1 MPGTVSMMDM
11 EREVVCGADIH
22 KQFLIA
28 TVLSNDGKKFQDRF
42 DANFEGLLNFRQW
55 LLDLGCQK
63 LAVES
68 TASYWLPIYLV
79 VGKDVEF
86 ILANAY
92 QIKHV
97 PGRKT
102 DVLDSE
108 WIAELCLKDLIA
120 PSRIFSED
128 ERDLRSMT
136 RTRESY
142 VKMRTQNK
150 NRIHQELES
159 ACIKLSSVLSD
170 IFGKSGIHII
180 RGILKGSSIEDILD
194 SIPSKKLKAKRKEI
208 QDAIRMNMSPAQVD
222 LISLLLDSVDILNR
236 EIESIDK
243 QIQDLISKR
252 QDDLKIA
259 MSIPGMGFTTASAI
273 LAEIGDFKDFR
284 TGDKLA
290 AYCGLVPSVYQSAG
304 KLITG
309 HITKHGSPHV
319 RRMLIEVAHAI
330 SRTKAD
336 SNLKRFYF
344 RIKGRHGAKVAIVAL
359 ARKVICILHHLIVN
373 REMFEDVGTNK
384 SKRNKPGRSFSSPE
398 PTITDA
404 IQILVRAGY
413 AIQKRSEREGG

>member
-1 MPGTVSMMDM
+1 MDM

-22 KQFLIA
+22 KQFLLA
-28 TVLSNDGKKFQDRF
+28 TVLSNDGQKFQDRF

-92 QIKHV
+92 QIKHI

-128 ERDLRSMT
+128 ERDLRAMT

-142 VKMRTQNK
+142 VKMRTQTK

-180 RGILKGSSIEDILD
+180 RGILKGSGIEDILD
-194 SIPSKKLKAKRKEI
+194 SIPSKRLMAKRKEI
-208 QDAIRMNMSPAQVD
+208 QDAIRMNMSPPQVD
-222 LISLLLDSVDILNR
+222 LISLLLDSVDIFNS
-236 EIESIDK
+236 EIASIDK

-259 MSIPGMGFTTASAI
+259 MSIPGMGFTSASAI
-273 LAEIGDFKDFR
+273 LAEIGNFRDFR

-336 SNLKRFYF
+336 SKLKRFYF
-344 RIKGRHGAKVAIVAL
+344 RIKSRHGAKVAIVAL

-373 REMFEDVGTNK
+373 HEMFEDEATNK

-398 PTITDA
+398 PTIADA

-413 AIQKRSEREGG
+413 AVQKRSEREGG

>member
-1 MPGTVSMMDM
+1 MET

-22 KQFLIA
+22 KQFLLA
-28 TVLSNDGKKFQDRF
+28 TILTKDGQKFQERF
-42 DANFEGLLNFRQW
+42 DSNFEGLLNFRQW
-55 LLDLGCQK
+55 LLDHDCQR

-68 TASYWLPIYLV
+68 TANYWQPIYFV

-86 ILANAY
+86 VLANAY
-92 QIKHV
+92 QIKHI

-108 WIAELCLKDLIA
+108 WIAELCLKDLIS

-128 ERDLRSMT
+128 DRDLRSMT
-136 RTRESY
+136 RTRENY
-142 VKMRTQNK
+142 VKMRSQIK

-180 RGILKGSSIEDILD
+180 RGILNGLSIDDILD
-194 SIPSKKLKAKRKEI
+194 RIPSKKLKAKRGEI
-208 QDAIRMNMSPAQVD
+208 QDAIQANISPVQID
-222 LISLLLDSVDILNR
+222 LISLLLDSVDFLNR

-243 QIQDLISKR
+243 QIQSLISTR
-252 QDDLKIA
+252 QEDLKIA
-259 MSIPGMGFTTASAI
+259 MSIPGMGFTSASTI
-273 LAEIGDFKDFR
+273 LAEIGNLKDFNN
-284 TGDKLA
+284 GEKLA

>member
-1 MPGTVSMMDM
+1 MPGTVNIMDM

-22 KQFLIA
+22 KQFLLA
-28 TVLSNDGKKFQDRF
+28 TVRSNDGLKFQDRF
-42 DANFEGLLNFRQW
+42 ETNFEGLLNFRQW
-55 LLDLGCQK
+55 LLNLGCQK

-79 VGKDVEF
+79 LGKDVEF

-92 QIKHV
+92 QIKHI

-128 ERDLRSMT
+128 ERDLRAMT

-142 VKMRTQNK
+142 VKMRTQTK

-180 RGILKGSSIEDILD
+180 RGILKGSGIEDILD
-194 SIPSKKLKAKRKEI
+194 SIPSKRLMAKRKEI

-222 LISLLLDSVDILNR
+222 LISLLLDSVDILNS
-236 EIESIDK
+236 EISSIDK
-243 QIQDLISKR
+243 QIHDLISKR

-259 MSIPGMGFTTASAI
+259 MSIPGMGSTSASAI
-273 LAEIGDFKDFR
+273 LAEIRDFKDFR
-284 TGDKLA
+284 TGDNLTSPFLGTYLKCIQDFALLL
-290 AYCGLVPSVYQSAG
+290 CDLGRDFFSV
-304 KLITG
+304 
-309 HITKHGSPHV
+309 
-319 RRMLIEVAHAI
+319 R
-330 SRTKAD
+330 
-336 SNLKRFYF
+336 
-344 RIKGRHGAKVAIVAL
+344 
-359 ARKVICILHHLIVN
+359 
-373 REMFEDVGTNK
+373 
-384 SKRNKPGRSFSSPE
+384 
-398 PTITDA
+398 
-404 IQILVRAGY
+404 
-413 AIQKRSEREGG
+413 

>member
-1 MPGTVSMMDM
+1 MDM

-22 KQFLIA
+22 KQFLLA
-28 TVLSNDGKKFQDRF
+28 TVLSKGGQKFQDRF
-42 DANFEGLLNFRQW
+42 DTNFEGLLNFRQW
-55 LLDLGCQK
+55 LLNLGCQK

-68 TASYWLPIYLV
+68 TASYWLPIYLAI
-79 VGKDVEF
+79 GKDVEF

-92 QIKHV
+92 QIKHI

-128 ERDLRSMT
+128 DRDLRAMT

-142 VKMRTQNK
+142 VKMRTQTK

-208 QDAIRMNMSPAQVD
+208 QDAIRMNMSPAQID

-236 EIESIDK
+236 EIASIDR

-259 MSIPGMGFTTASAI
+259 MSIPGMGFTSASAI
-273 LAEIGDFKDFR
+273 LAEIGNFEDFR
-284 TGDKLA
+284 TGEKLA

-336 SNLKRFYF
+336 SKLKRFYF

-373 REMFEDVGTNK
+373 REMFEDEATNK

-398 PTITDA
+398 PTIADA

-413 AIQKRSEREGG
+413 AVQRRSEREGG

>member
-1 MPGTVSMMDM
+1 MGM

-22 KQFLIA
+22 KQFLLA
-28 TVLSNDGKKFQDRF
+28 TILSKDGQKFQDRF
-42 DANFEGLLNFRQW
+42 DTNFEGLLNFRQW
-55 LLDLGCQK
+55 LLNHGCRK

-79 VGKDVEF
+79 IGKDVEF

-92 QIKHV
+92 QIKHI

-108 WIAELCLKDLIA
+108 WIAELCLKDLIS

-128 ERDLRSMT
+128 ERDLRAMT
-136 RTRESY
+136 RTRESF
-142 VKMRTQNK
+142 VEMRTQTK

-180 RGILKGSSIEDILD
+180 RGILNGSSIEDILEG
-194 SIPSKKLKAKRKEI
+194 IPSKKLKAKRTEI
-208 QDAIRMNMSPAQVD
+208 QDAIRVNMSPAQVS
-222 LISLLLDSVDILNR
+222 LISLLLDSVDTLNR
-236 EIESIDK
+236 EIASIDK
-243 QIQDLISKR
+243 QIQALISVR
-252 QDDLKIA
+252 QEDLKIA
-259 MSIPGMGFTTASAI
+259 MSIPGMGFISASTI
-273 LAEIGDFKDFR
+273 LAEIGNFEDFR

-309 HITKHGSPHV
+309 HITKRGSPHV

-336 SNLKRFYF
+336 SKLKRFYF
-344 RIKGRHGAKVAIVAL
+344 RIKSRHGAKVAIVAL
-359 ARKVICILHHLIVN
+359 ARKVVCILHHLIVN
-373 REMFEDVGTNK
+373 QEMFVDEAANK
-384 SKRNKPGRSFSSPE
+384 TKRAKPGRSSPSSE
-398 PTITDA
+398 TTIAEA
-404 IQILVRAGY
+404 IQVLVRAGY
-413 AIQKRSEREGG
+413 AVQKRSEQGGG

>member
-1 MPGTVSMMDM
+1 M
-11 EREVVCGADIH
+11 
-22 KQFLIA
+22 
-28 TVLSNDGKKFQDRF
+28 
-42 DANFEGLLNFRQW
+42 
-55 LLDLGCQK
+55 
-63 LAVES
+63 
-68 TASYWLPIYLV
+68 
-79 VGKDVEF
+79 
-86 ILANAY
+86 
-92 QIKHV
+92 
-97 PGRKT
+97 
-102 DVLDSE
+102 
-108 WIAELCLKDLIA
+108 
-120 PSRIFSED
+120 
-128 ERDLRSMT
+128 
-136 RTRESY
+136 
-142 VKMRTQNK
+142 
-150 NRIHQELES
+150 
-159 ACIKLSSVLSD
+159 
-170 IFGKSGIHII
+170 
-180 RGILKGSSIEDILD
+180 
-194 SIPSKKLKAKRKEI
+194 AKRKEI

-259 MSIPGMGFTTASAI
+259 MSIPGMGFTNASAI

-319 RRMLIEVAHAI
+319 RRMLIKVAHAI

-336 SNLKRFYF
+336 SKLKRFYF

-373 REMFEDVGTNK
+373 REMFEDEAKNK

-413 AIQKRSEREGG
+413 AVQKRSEREGG

>member
-1 MPGTVSMMDM
+1 MEM

-22 KQFLIA
+22 KQFLLA
-28 TVLSNDGKKFQDRF
+28 TILSKGGQKFQNRF
-42 DANFEGLLNFRQW
+42 DMNFEGLLSFRKW
-55 LLDLGCQK
+55 LLDYGCRK

-68 TASYWLPIYLV
+68 TANYWQPIYFIL
-79 VGKDVEF
+79 GKDVEF
-86 ILANAY
+86 VLANAY
-92 QIKHV
+92 QIKHI

-120 PSRIFSED
+120 PSRIFSGED
-128 ERDLRSMT
+128 RDLRAVT
-136 RTRESY
+136 RTRENY
-142 VKMRTQNK
+142 VKMRSQIK

-180 RGILKGSSIEDILD
+180 RGILNGLSIEDILD
-194 SIPSKKLKAKRKEI
+194 SIPSKKLKAKKEEI
-208 QDAIRMNMSPAQVD
+208 QDAIRTNISPVQVD
-222 LISLLLDSVDILNR
+222 LIGRLLDSVDYLGK

-243 QIQDLISKR
+243 QIQALISKR
-252 QDDLKIA
+252 KEDLRIA
-259 MSIPGMGFTTASAI
+259 MSIPGMGFTSASTI
-273 LAEIGDFKDFR
+273 LAEIGNFKDFKN
-284 TGDKLA
+284 GEKLA

-336 SNLKRFYF
+336 SKLKRFYF
-344 RIKGRHGAKVAIVAL
+344 RIKSRHGAKVAIVAL

-373 REMFEDVGTNK
+373 REMFEDETANK
-384 SKRNKPGRSFSSPE
+384 SKREKPGRSSSSPE
-398 PTITDA
+398 MKIEDA
-404 IQILVRAGY
+404 VQILVRAGY
-413 AIQKRSEREGG
+413 SVRKRSDKEGG

>member
-1 MPGTVSMMDM
+1 MPGTVNIMEK

-22 KQFLIA
+22 KHFLLA
-28 TVLSNDGKKFQDRF
+28 TILSKGGQKFQDRF
-42 DANFEGLLNFRQW
+42 DTNFEGLLSFRQW
-55 LLDLGCQK
+55 LLGHSCQK

-68 TASYWLPIYLV
+68 TANYWQPIYFIL
-79 VGKDVEF
+79 GKDIEF

-92 QIKHV
+92 QIKHI

-102 DVLDSE
+102 DLLDSE
-108 WIAELCLKDLIA
+108 WIAELCLKDLIS

-128 ERDLRSMT
+128 DRDLRAMT
-136 RTRESY
+136 RTRENY
-142 VKMRTQNK
+142 VKMRSQIK

-170 IFGKSGIHII
+170 IFGKSGVHII
-180 RGILKGSSIEDILD
+180 RGILKGLSIEDILE
-194 SIPSKKLKAKRKEI
+194 SIPSKKVKARREEI
-208 QDAIRMNMSPAQVD
+208 LDAIRAKISPVQVD
-222 LISLLLDSVDILNR
+222 LIGRLLDSVDFLDK
-236 EIESIDK
+236 EISSIDK
-243 QIQDLISKR
+243 QIQALISKR
-252 QDDLKIA
+252 HEDLKIA
-259 MSIPGMGFTTASAI
+259 LSIPGMGVTSASTI
-273 LAEIGDFKDFR
+273 LAEIGNFNDFK
-284 TGDKLA
+284 TGEQLA

-336 SNLKRFYF
+336 SKLKRFYF

-373 REMFEDVGTNK
+373 REMFKDETAKK
-384 SKRNKPGRSFSSPE
+384 SKREKSGRSSSMPE
-398 PTITDA
+398 LNIADA

-413 AIQKRSEREGG
+413 MVQKRSEMGGG

>member
-1 MPGTVSMMDM
+1 MEM

-22 KQFLIA
+22 KHFLLA
-28 TVLSNDGKKFQDRF
+28 TILSKGGQKFQDRF
-42 DANFEGLLNFRQW
+42 DTNFEGLLNFRQW
-55 LLDLGCQK
+55 LLNHSCQK

-68 TASYWLPIYLV
+68 TATYWLPIYLV
-79 VGKDVEF
+79 VGKDIEF

-92 QIKHV
+92 QIKHI

-102 DVLDSE
+102 DALDSE
-108 WIAELCLKDLIA
+108 WIAELCLKDLIS
-120 PSRIFSED
+120 PSRIFLED
-128 ERDLRSMT
+128 ERDLRAMT

-142 VKMRTQNK
+142 VKMRTQTK

-180 RGILKGSSIEDILD
+180 RGILNGLSVDDILD
-194 SIPSKKLKAKRKEI
+194 SIPSKKIKAKRKEI

-222 LISLLLDSVDILNR
+222 LISLLLNSVDTLNS

-243 QIQDLISKR
+243 QIQTLISER
-252 QDDLKIA
+252 QEDLKIA
-259 MSIPGMGFTTASAI
+259 LSIPGMGFTSASAI
-273 LAEIGDFKDFR
+273 LAEIGNFRDFR

-330 SRTKAD
+330 TRTKAD
-336 SNLKRFYF
+336 SKLKRFYL
-344 RIKGRHGAKVAIVAL
+344 RIKSRHGAKVAIVAL
-359 ARKVICILHHLIVN
+359 ARKIICILHHLIVN
-373 REMFEDVGTNK
+373 REMFEDEAMNK
-384 SKRNKPGRSFSSPE
+384 SKRIKPYRSSSSPDL
-398 PTITDA
+398 IIADA

-413 AIQKRSEREGG
+413 AVQKRSERDGG